1 MRRNYECL
9 QALVFGPSRRYM
21 SKIMFELPVLVTQLD
36 GREDVLII
44 QTYLVDA
51 EIPFLCGKQTLENW
65 NFKIDGRA
73 KILEIQ
79 SKMDGSMMKLKMI
92 DTSGGH
98 YGIVLETRMR
108 KESDLLFVENIPGD
122 VCLLFLEDARGELFS
137 FRAMRKVH
145 KINQHKSKE
154 QLVAAYNN
162 GGGCLL
168 N

>member
-79 SKMDGSMMKLKMI
+79 SKMDVSMMKLKMI

-98 YGIVLETRMR
+98 YGKVLETRMR
-108 KESDLLFVENIPGD
+108 KEADLLFVDNVPED
-122 VCLLFLEDARGELFS
+122 VSVLFLEDARGDLGS
-137 FRAMRKVH
+137 F
-145 KINQHKSKE
+145 
-154 QLVAAYNN
+154 
-162 GGGCLL
+162 
-168 N
+168 

>member
-1 MRRNYECL
+1 
-9 QALVFGPSRRYM
+9 M
-21 SKIMFELPVLVTQLD
+21 SKIMVELPVLVTQLN
-36 GREDVLII
+36 GREDVFII
-44 QTYLVDA
+44 QTYLIDA
-51 EIPFLCGKQTLENW
+51 EILFLYGKQTLENW

-108 KESDLLFVENIPGD
+108 KESDLLFMENVPDD
-122 VCLLFLEDARGELFS
+122 VPVLFLEDARGELCS
-137 FRAMRKVH
+137 FKAVRKLH

-162 GGGCLL
+162 TGWMSPELVNVIRQVVNDC
-168 N
+168 